1 MRRTVQHQLK
11 LAFADSPSGGGSD
24 GASDVSAGRAFLLH
38 KARSKRSSGTVA
50 GAGDS
55 DHLLEDIASEANLA
69 SALVNVVR
77 NKGAPGVDGQTVEE
91 AEAIAPKLIR
101 RLRCDL
107 LEGRYRPGDILRVYI
122 PKPGGGQRGLGIPN
136 VIDRVVQQA
145 TLQVLEP
152 VFEPSFHPSSHGFR
166 PKRGAATAIAEAKAH
181 LEAGHRTIVDLD
193 LEKFFDRVHHQRLLD
208 RMARKVADRRVIG
221 LVRRML
227 QAKVVM
233 PDDTRIKSLEGTP
246 QGGPLSPF
254 LSCIVLDELDQELAR
269 RGHRFVRYADDCY
282 VFVRSAR
289 AGDRVM
295 ASITRFLEGRMRLP
309 VNRKKSAV
317 RHPSE
322 VHFLGFRFLLR
333 EDGGIGVL
341 LSQET
346 ERRLAATI
354 REMTPTNWGRSLSS
368 CMAGLSRY
376 FNGWMAYF
384 RLCTEEGVERLR
396 VFDAHIRRR
405 LRAIIVR
412 QKKRPRFLLR
422 HLSAMGASRRAAAS
436 AAYCGRGVWHQS
448 NRPGMTRAYPV
459 SWFTGRLVSLK
470 TRWMELN
477 TPQVSAQLELAL

>member
-1 MRRTVQHQLK
+1 M
-11 LAFADSPSGGGSD
+11 
-24 GASDVSAGRAFLLH
+24 
-38 KARSKRSSGTVA
+38 
-50 GAGDS
+50 
-55 DHLLEDIASEANLA
+55 
-69 SALVNVVR
+69 
-77 NKGAPGVDGQTVEE
+77 
-91 AEAIAPKLIR
+91 
-101 RLRCDL
+101 
-107 LEGRYRPGDILRVYI
+107 
-122 PKPGGGQRGLGIPN
+122 
-136 VIDRVVQQA
+136 
-145 TLQVLEP
+145 
-152 VFEPSFHPSSHGFR
+152 
-166 PKRGAATAIAEAKAH
+166 
-181 LEAGHRTIVDLD
+181 
-193 LEKFFDRVHHQRLLD
+193 
-208 RMARKVADRRVIG
+208 
-221 LVRRML
+221 
-227 QAKVVM
+227 
-233 PDDTRIKSLEGTP
+233 
-246 QGGPLSPF
+246 
-254 LSCIVLDELDQELAR
+254 
-269 RGHRFVRYADDCY
+269 RYADDCY

-412 QKKRPRFLLR
+412 QKKRPPLPSPTSLGNGGEPQGCRQ
-422 HLSAMGASRRAAAS
+422 RR
-436 AAYCGRGVWHQS
+436 VL
-448 NRPGMTRAYPV
+448 RPGVSGTSPTVRA
-459 SWFTGRLVSLK
+459 
-470 TRWMELN
+470 
-477 TPQVSAQLELAL
+477 